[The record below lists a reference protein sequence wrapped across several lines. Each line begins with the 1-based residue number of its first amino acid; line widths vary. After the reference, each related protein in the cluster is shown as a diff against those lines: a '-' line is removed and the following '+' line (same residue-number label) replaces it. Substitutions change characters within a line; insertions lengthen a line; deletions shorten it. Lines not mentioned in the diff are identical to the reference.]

1 MTDTPAAAP
10 ADPWSMTTDQISSL
24 TPDQAT
30 AALAAMD
37 RAIHPPPS
45 VVPQDAQDARATLD
59 LLSRDASFAR
69 ELFSGSIEARKRF
82 DELVAKSAAGDDVGD
97 AVAGIVEPGTPLF
110 STTVDGQLPR
120 SHVEG
125 AIAGLRDAGLNDASI
140 EQAVNLPPISRAEFM
155 QAQALK
161 SQLYGTGPGTMR
173 RRASSTWFQCC
184 APAQSRRNSQMKYVC
199 TFMPPK
205 TCERREVIVD
215 VPPGEIA
222 GLEERRELIGEAY
235 ALQRAYRDV
244 PFLHEQVER
253 VALH

>member
-1 MTDTPAAAP
+1 MVDTPAAPAP
-10 ADPWSMTTDQISSL
+10 ADLTADQIYAM

-97 AVAGIVEPGTPLF
+97 AVAGIVEPVTPLMEV
-110 STTVDGQLPR
+110 TANGELPR
-120 SHVEG
+120 RHVEG

-155 QAQALK
+155 AAQAFKARLH
-161 SQLYGTGPGTMR
+161 GTQEWRSKLLSGDYE
-173 RRASSTWFQCC
+173 ASRQHNLLCVLLSS
-184 APAQSRRNSQMKYVC
+184 PIK
-199 TFMPPK
+199 
-205 TCERREVIVD
+205 
-215 VPPGEIA
+215 
-222 GLEERRELIGEAY
+222 EE
-235 ALQRAYRDV
+235 
-244 PFLHEQVER
+244 
-253 VALH
+253 